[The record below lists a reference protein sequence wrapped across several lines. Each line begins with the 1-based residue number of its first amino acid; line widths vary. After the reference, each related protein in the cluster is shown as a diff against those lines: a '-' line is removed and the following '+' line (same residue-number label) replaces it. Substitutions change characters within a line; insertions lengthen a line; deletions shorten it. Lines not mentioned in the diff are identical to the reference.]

1 MSHPDTPA
9 TDTVAPGTAPAA
21 PYTPAHEGMCPIGSH
36 LVCRDYNAMPQRMW
50 RTDRQTW
57 RCEGC
62 GAPMV
67 RTYTPAGGWSPWQ
80 PAT

>member
-1 MSHPDTPA
+1 MSHHPDAPT
-9 TDTVAPGTAPAA
+9 PGTAPAA
-21 PYTPAHEGMCPIGSH
+21 PYTPAHEGMCPIGPH
-36 LVCRDYNAMPQRMW
+36 LVCRDFNAMPQRMW

-80 PAT
+80 PAI